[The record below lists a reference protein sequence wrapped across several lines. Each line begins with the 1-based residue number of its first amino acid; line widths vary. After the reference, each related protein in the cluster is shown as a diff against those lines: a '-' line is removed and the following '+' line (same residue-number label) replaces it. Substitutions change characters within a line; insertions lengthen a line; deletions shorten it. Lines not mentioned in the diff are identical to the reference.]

1 MSKNIL
7 LDGQTYSG
15 VSSVQLPLAD
25 GGTAIFKDTDE
36 ISTPVYQEK
45 TVTENGEVTPDLGY
59 DALSKV
65 TVNVSSGS
73 GLTIQTKGRYVKG
86 EDFTTNVYWVDR
98 TSGLGNSDAYVPTY
112 DYGLLMTD
120 FEGSHSGADS
130 VNGIQTQL
138 FCYTPTA
145 FCYVGWGYRSGN
157 GAQTVSALNAVRTSK
172 DESLATGV
180 HNALGNGTMYTGYIP
195 TTATSLVVKEA
206 ELTKDQADAIMSVM
220 SGSTGYT
227 AT

>member
-15 VSSVQLPLAD
+15 VSSVQLPLAN

-65 TVNVSSGS
+65 TVNVSSGGG
-73 GLTIQTKGRYVKG
+73 GLVIEDKGTYTG
-86 EDFTTNVYWVDR
+86 FATNQYWVSEANLAR
-98 TSGLGNSDAYVPTY
+98 TNAYVPTH

-120 FEGSHSGADS
+120 FEGSHSGTDS

-180 HNALGNGTMYTGYIP
+180 YKVFGNGTMYTGYIP